1 MFVRASSGSG
11 GSSGGETLCVAHYM
25 ANGNPVSFN
34 DSAYVTV
41 SNNYQTVTFKEH
53 VKGFVVGVMTISDSS
68 TVADYEKIVTRGGGN
83 YNVYSFEA
91 NEGEHLLMPTASVS
105 ANYFSYTIFCS

>member
-1 MFVRASSGSG
+1 MFVRGGQGGGGSGS
-11 GSSGGETLCVAHYM
+11 SETLCVAHYM

-34 DSAYVTV
+34 DAAYVTV

-68 TVADYEKIVTRGGGN
+68 TVTDYEKIVSRGAGN

-91 NEGEHLLMPTASVS
+91 NEGERLYMPTASVS
-105 ANYFSYTIFCS
+105 TQYFSYTIFCS